1 MKNFIIPEYKI
12 EYSDKHNVQYLKIYI
27 MNNYQVIE
35 EIQFENLQAVQT
47 YAILIS
53 NNEQEIKEIFIEI
66 YNNYMEGI

>member
-1 MKNFIIPEYKI
+1 MKNFTIPKFDI
-12 EYSDKHNVQYLKIYI
+12 EYSDKHNVQYLTIHI
-27 MNNYQVIE
+27 LNNYQIIE
-35 EIQFENLQAVQT
+35 SIQFENLQAMET

>member
-1 MKNFIIPEYKI
+1 MKNFTIPKYKI
-12 EYSDKHNVQYLKIYI
+12 EYSDKNDVQYLTIHI
-27 MNNYQVIE
+27 LNNYQIIE
-35 EIQFENLQAVQT
+35 SIQFENLQAMET